1 MSNAFTVVNARD
13 LAKGDVI
20 RDGIASRIDSIVYH
34 ADLDECYIIVTDGN
48 GYGNTLRLS
57 GEAEVARLNWTEEDF
72 EAFLAI

>member
-1 MSNAFTVVNARD
+1 MESTLTIVKARD

-34 ADLDECYIIVTDGN
+34 ADLDECYILVTDGN

-57 GEAEVARLNWTEEDF
+57 GEAEVTRLNWTEEDF